1 MAKLPFRIK
10 NDFEK
15 LFQMGD
21 GYVLDFSNASFAQFV
36 GEVVNIDIY
45 NGSGYTDS
53 CSKANKLRQLIAKE
67 SDAVVGRLLHEML
80 LYCKQFLW
88 DRSSLSYIDEK
99 KIEGLLEFSDNLMG
113 GVLMIELPESK
124 EETLQT
130 LLEDINSSLSRNQP
144 TLVLDR
150 LHTFSTKYLRQ
161 ICLDKGIVVTDP
173 KGIFLPLHSLAG
185 MLRKHYESSNEFQ
198 SEFTVL
204 AIQNNIQ
211 LFDKFNS
218 IRNNQSYAH
227 DNQVLSN
234 IEADFAIK
242 AMANVLVFIDKVENL
257 KQKEI
262 TTSEEKT
269 ITDLPF

>member
-1 MAKLPFRIK
+1 MAKIPTK
-10 NDFEK
+10 VKYSFEA
-15 LFQMGD
+15 LFEMGG
-21 GYVLDFSNASFAQFV
+21 GYVLDFSNASFARFV
-36 GEVVNIDIY
+36 SDSVNIDIY
-45 NGSGYTDS
+45 EGEKYREYS
-53 CSKANKLRQLIAKE
+53 SKANKLRQIIANE
-67 SDAVVGRLLHEML
+67 SDSIVGKLLNDL
-80 LYCKQFLW
+80 LGYCKQYLW
-88 DRSSLSYIDEK
+88 DRSSLDYVTEK
-99 KIEGLLEFSDNLMG
+99 KIEELNEFTTQMMG
-113 GVLMIELPESK
+113 GVLVLELPETK

-130 LLEDINSSLSRNQP
+130 LLDDINSSLSRNQP

-161 ICLDKGIVVTDP
+161 ICIEKGIEVTDP

-185 MLRKHYESSNEFQ
+185 MLKKHYESNKEFQ

-257 KQKEI
+257 KQKETPI
-262 TTSEEKT
+262 PVVKVES
-269 ITDLPF
+269 DLPF

>member
-1 MAKLPFRIK
+1 MAILPLIVKQKLENVLRMGGDSVLNLTNPDFAHLIK
-10 NDFEK
+10 EI
-15 LFQMGD
+15 
-21 GYVLDFSNASFAQFV
+21 A
-36 GEVVNIDIY
+36 NIDIY
-45 NGSGYTDS
+45 NDEDYTEYSSNANVLRQIIEKGNDAFVGKVLNGLLNYWREYLLDNNCLYYNEQQEIEELMYFTTQMMGSGIT
-53 CSKANKLRQLIAKE
+53 
-67 SDAVVGRLLHEML
+67 V
-80 LYCKQFLW
+80 
-88 DRSSLSYIDEK
+88 
-99 KIEGLLEFSDNLMG
+99 
-113 GVLMIELPESK
+113 ELPQTK

-185 MLRKHYESSNEFQ
+185 MLRKHYESSKEFQ

-211 LFDKFNS
+211 LFDKFNN

-227 DNQVLSN
+227 DNQILSN
-234 IEADFAIK
+234 IEADFVIK
-242 AMANVLVFIDKVENL
+242 AMANILVFIDKVENL
-257 KQKEI
+257 K
-262 TTSEEKT
+262 
-269 ITDLPF
+269 